1 RRRVDSRPVSDDVE
15 RAANGSA
22 VGPQSAPLV
31 DGVLTS
37 LCRPWRPEPH
47 GPPRVPALA
56 DDARAQSRARSACA
70 WDAVTLRQ
78 RLSGERSPRSS
89 RYLLTPNPACPFT
102 PLPTDGPMALSR
114 CPQKGER
121 IEGLADDAEPT
132 SNVAEAWGLI
142 TSDAMMRR
150 SYRAISWD
158 GIIEYLQFLR
168 PISLLN
174 QASGKVFRPLSRHPP
189 VLPS

>member
-1 RRRVDSRPVSDDVE
+1 
-15 RAANGSA
+15 
-22 VGPQSAPLV
+22 
-31 DGVLTS
+31 
-37 LCRPWRPEPH
+37 
-47 GPPRVPALA
+47 
-56 DDARAQSRARSACA
+56 RAQSRGRSACA

-89 RYLLTPNPACPFT
+89 RYLRTPNPAWRFA
-102 PLPTDGPMALSR
+102 PLPTEGPMALSR

-150 SYRAISWD
+150 SYRAISWA
-158 GIIEYLQFLR
+158 GIIEYLHGNSGRRSRQPLWNGGMVPSEGWWPPYAAAPGVCR
-168 PISLLN
+168 GAAPATGGRSGCWSVSTIS
-174 QASGKVFRPLSRHPP
+174 
-189 VLPS
+189 